1 MTFDDIPNGAA
12 VMLDANI
19 FVYAFSKHPQLAD
32 ACRKLM
38 DRTDRGE
45 ILGHTSI
52 HVLSETAH
60 RLMTLEACAVFGWP
74 ISGIAQ
80 RLRRHPQELQQLSA
94 YRAAIEQ
101 ILNAQFRILAP
112 KPYDVLAAA
121 DVSRQHGLLS
131 NDALIVAIMRANGL
145 TSLASHDADF
155 HRIPG
160 FNQYMPA

>member
-1 MTFDDIPNGAA
+1 MTFEDIPNGAA
-12 VMLDANI
+12 VMLDSNI

-32 ACRKLM
+32 ACRELM

-45 ILGHTSI
+45 ILGPTSI
-52 HVLSETAH
+52 HGLSETAH
-60 RLMTLEACAVFGWP
+60 RLMTLEACAAFGWP
-74 ISGIAQ
+74 ITGIAQ

-101 ILNAQFRILAP
+101 ILNSQVRILAP
-112 KPYDVLAAA
+112 KPDDVLAAA

-145 TSLASHDADF
+145 TNLASHDADF

-160 FNQYMPA
+160 FNQYTPV